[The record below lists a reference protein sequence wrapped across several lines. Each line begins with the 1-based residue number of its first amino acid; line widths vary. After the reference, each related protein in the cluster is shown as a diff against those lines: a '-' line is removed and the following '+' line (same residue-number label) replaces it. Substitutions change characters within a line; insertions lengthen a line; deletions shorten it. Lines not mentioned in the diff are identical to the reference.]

1 MEKGLLKNI
10 FLDTKNNLNLK
21 GYLLTVFSTAI
32 FSILPY
38 YFFIKTSDIKIEK
51 IGIDFWSVML
61 SVIFI
66 WTFIFKGKVSY
77 DKKNILRFI
86 INNILILGALIFI
99 DGAVIEKLSI
109 LINTAFSE
117 RNIIFLMIS
126 YFLIRVKDIFIFFT
140 AVSGILALIGNEK
153 ISFIESGKIF
163 KNSIGKLFTF
173 LFFWVFYTIYAA
185 GCIDL
190 TWFIFNISYI
200 ERINLNEIFV
210 YIGVFLNI
218 YIFYF
223 ILVFVLSVFKNY
235 LEKPEDKENAEEI
248 TLPAV
253 FEKTINALK
262 GRKFKFYGTIAGIYL
277 LCGAGAMAV
286 VYLAIVSDLLYYYPI
301 NILIVSAVILGIAAA
316 IQIFITKFC
325 FKFMRDFTEKINF
338 SKFMK
343 IYGCTVI
350 VTILTFIA
358 GTILESIISI
368 ISEDNYAAVIFSN
381 GINGFI
387 VFYVGVIQT
396 LMTAFILKNQKGII
410 KKSFKESLKFFS
422 LKFIF
427 ILFGI
432 YNLAGMIMK
441 ALEKIRNSYDYELM
455 LRGVVHFPSHIIIFL
470 AVFIFLHTMILAVVI
485 YVIEEKNRKF

>member
-10 FLDTKNNLNLK
+10 FLDTKNNMNLK
-21 GYLLTVFSTAI
+21 GYLLTVFSTVI

-61 SVIFI
+61 SVIFV
-66 WTFIFKGKVSY
+66 WTFIFKGKVSS

-86 INNILILGALIFI
+86 TNNILILGALIFI
-99 DGAVIEKLSI
+99 DGAVIEKLSV

-126 YFLIRVKDIFIFFT
+126 YFLIRVKDTFIFFT

-200 ERINLNEIFV
+200 EHINLNEIFV

-235 LEKPEDKENAEEI
+235 LEKPEDEENAGEKI

-277 LCGAGAMAV
+277 LCGAGVTAV
-286 VYLAIVSDLLYYYPI
+286 VYLAIISGLFSF
-301 NILIVSAVILGIAAA
+301 ILIVFAVILGIAAA

-325 FKFMRDFTEKINF
+325 FKFMEDFTEKINF

-343 IYGCTVI
+343 IYGCAVI

-358 GTILESIISI
+358 GIILESILSI

-387 VFYVGVIQT
+387 VFYAGVIQT

-410 KKSFKESLKFFS
+410 KKSFKESFKFFS

-427 ILFGI
+427 VLFGI
-432 YNLAGMIMK
+432 YNLTGMIMR
-441 ALEKIRNSYDYELM
+441 ALEKIRNSYDYEVM
-455 LRGVVHFPSHIIIFL
+455 LRGMVHFPSHIIVFL
-470 AVFIFLHTMILAVVI
+470 AVFIFLHTMILAVVTC
-485 YVIEEKNRKF
+485 VIEEKNIEF

>member
-21 GYLLTVFSTAI
+21 GYLLTVFSTVI

-61 SVIFI
+61 SVIFV
-66 WTFIFKGKVSY
+66 WTFIFKGNVSS

-99 DGAVIEKLSI
+99 DGAVIEKLSV

-126 YFLIRVKDIFIFFT
+126 YFLIRVKDVFIFFT

-200 ERINLNEIFV
+200 EHINLNEIFV

-235 LEKPEDKENAEEI
+235 LEKPEDEENAGEKI

-277 LCGAGAMAV
+277 LCGAGVTAV
-286 VYLAIVSDLLYYYPI
+286 VYLAIISGLFSF
-301 NILIVSAVILGIAAA
+301 ILIVFAVILGIAAA

-325 FKFMRDFTEKINF
+325 FKFMGDFTEKINF

-343 IYGCTVI
+343 MYGCAVI

-358 GTILESIISI
+358 GIILESILSI

-387 VFYVGVIQT
+387 VFYAGVIQT

-427 ILFGI
+427 VLFGI
-432 YNLAGMIMK
+432 YNLTGMIMR
-441 ALEKIRNSYDYELM
+441 ALEKIRNSYDYEVM
-455 LRGVVHFPSHIIIFL
+455 LRGMVHFPSHIIVFL
-470 AVFIFLHTMILAVVI
+470 AVFIFLHTMILAVVTC
-485 YVIEEKNRKF
+485 VIEEKNIEF

>member
-21 GYLLTVFSTAI
+21 GYLLTVFSTVI

-61 SVIFI
+61 SVIFV
-66 WTFIFKGKVSY
+66 WTFIFKGNVSS

-86 INNILILGALIFI
+86 TNNILILGALIFI
-99 DGAVIEKLSI
+99 DGAVIEKLSV

-126 YFLIRVKDIFIFFT
+126 YFLIRVKDVFIFFT

-200 ERINLNEIFV
+200 EHINLNEIFV

-235 LEKPEDKENAEEI
+235 LEKPEDEENAGEKI

-277 LCGAGAMAV
+277 LCGAGVTAV
-286 VYLAIVSDLLYYYPI
+286 VYLAIISGLFSF
-301 NILIVSAVILGIAAA
+301 ILIVFAVILGIATA

-325 FKFMRDFTEKINF
+325 FKFMGDFTEKINF

-343 IYGCTVI
+343 IYGCAVI

-358 GTILESIISI
+358 GIILESILSI

-387 VFYVGVIQT
+387 VFYAGVIQT

-427 ILFGI
+427 VLFGI
-432 YNLAGMIMK
+432 YNLTGMIMR
-441 ALEKIRNSYDYELM
+441 ALEKIRNSYDYEVM
-455 LRGVVHFPSHIIIFL
+455 LRGMVHFPSHIIVFL
-470 AVFIFLHTMILAVVI
+470 AVFIFLHTMILAVVTC
-485 YVIEEKNRKF
+485 VIEEKNIEF

>member
-21 GYLLTVFSTAI
+21 GYLLTVFSTVI

-61 SVIFI
+61 SVIFV
-66 WTFIFKGKVSY
+66 WTFIFKGNVSS

-86 INNILILGALIFI
+86 TNNILILGALIFI

-200 ERINLNEIFV
+200 EHINLNEIFV

-235 LEKPEDKENAEEI
+235 LEKPEDEENAGEKI

-277 LCGAGAMAV
+277 LCGAGVTAV
-286 VYLAIVSDLLYYYPI
+286 VYLAIISGLFSF
-301 NILIVSAVILGIAAA
+301 ILIVFAVILGIVAA

-325 FKFMRDFTEKINF
+325 FKFMEDFTEKINF

-343 IYGCTVI
+343 IYGCAVI

-358 GTILESIISI
+358 GIILESILSI

-387 VFYVGVIQT
+387 VFYAGVIQT

-410 KKSFKESLKFFS
+410 KKSFKESFKFFS

-427 ILFGI
+427 VLFGI
-432 YNLAGMIMK
+432 YNLTGMIMR
-441 ALEKIRNSYDYELM
+441 ALEKIRNSYDYEVM
-455 LRGVVHFPSHIIIFL
+455 LRGMVHFPSHIIVFL
-470 AVFIFLHTMILAVVI
+470 AVFIFLHTMILAVVTC
-485 YVIEEKNRKF
+485 VIEEKNIEF

>member
-21 GYLLTVFSTAI
+21 GYLLTVFSTVI

-61 SVIFI
+61 SVIFV
-66 WTFIFKGKVSY
+66 WTFIFKGKVSS

-86 INNILILGALIFI
+86 TNNILILGALIFI
-99 DGAVIEKLSI
+99 DGAVIEKLSV

-126 YFLIRVKDIFIFFT
+126 YFLIRVKDVFIFFT

-200 ERINLNEIFV
+200 EHINLNEIFV

-235 LEKPEDKENAEEI
+235 LEKPEDEENAGEKI

-262 GRKFKFYGTIAGIYL
+262 GRKFKFYGTVAGIYL
-277 LCGAGAMAV
+277 LCGAGVTAV
-286 VYLAIVSDLLYYYPI
+286 VYLAIISGLFSF
-301 NILIVSAVILGIAAA
+301 ILIVFAIILGIAAA

-325 FKFMRDFTEKINF
+325 FKFMGDFTEKINF

-343 IYGCTVI
+343 IYGCAVI

-358 GTILESIISI
+358 GIILESILSI

-387 VFYVGVIQT
+387 VFYAGVIQT

-427 ILFGI
+427 VLFGI
-432 YNLAGMIMK
+432 YNLTGMIMR
-441 ALEKIRNSYDYELM
+441 ALEKIRNSYDYEVM
-455 LRGVVHFPSHIIIFL
+455 LKGMVHFPSHIIVFL
-470 AVFIFLHTMILAVVI
+470 AVFIFLHTMILAVVTC
-485 YVIEEKNRKF
+485 VIEEKNIEF

>member
-21 GYLLTVFSTAI
+21 GYLLTVFSTVI

-61 SVIFI
+61 SVIFV
-66 WTFIFKGKVSY
+66 WTFIFKGNVSS

-86 INNILILGALIFI
+86 TNNILILGALIFI
-99 DGAVIEKLSI
+99 DGAVIEKLSV

-185 GCIDL
+185 SCIDL

-200 ERINLNEIFV
+200 EHINLNEIFV

-235 LEKPEDKENAEEI
+235 LEKPEDEENAGEKI

-262 GRKFKFYGTIAGIYL
+262 GRKFKFYGTVAGIYL
-277 LCGAGAMAV
+277 LCGAGVTAV
-286 VYLAIVSDLLYYYPI
+286 VYLAIISGLFSF
-301 NILIVSAVILGIAAA
+301 ILIVFAVILGIAAA

-325 FKFMRDFTEKINF
+325 FKFMGDFTEKINF

-343 IYGCTVI
+343 IYGCAVI

-358 GTILESIISI
+358 GIILESILSI

-387 VFYVGVIQT
+387 VFYAGVIQT

-410 KKSFKESLKFFS
+410 KKSFKESFKFFS

-427 ILFGI
+427 VLFGI
-432 YNLAGMIMK
+432 YQSSK
-441 ALEKIRNSYDYELM
+441 AAVWRCLRSLSYATSRCGRFFSGPETGTLM
-455 LRGVVHFPSHIIIFL
+455 LPHPLLFPVSSQL
-470 AVFIFLHTMILAVVI
+470 
-485 YVIEEKNRKF
+485 

>member
-21 GYLLTVFSTAI
+21 GYLLTVFSTVI

-61 SVIFI
+61 SVIFV
-66 WTFIFKGKVSY
+66 WTFIFKGKVSS
-77 DKKNILRFI
+77 DKKNILKFI

-126 YFLIRVKDIFIFFT
+126 YFLIRVKDVFIFFT
-140 AVSGILALIGNEK
+140 AVSGILTLIGNEK

-200 ERINLNEIFV
+200 EHINLNEIFV

-235 LEKPEDKENAEEI
+235 LEKPEDEENAGEKI

-277 LCGAGAMAV
+277 LCGAGVTAV
-286 VYLAIVSDLLYYYPI
+286 VYLAIISGLFSF
-301 NILIVSAVILGIAAA
+301 ILIVFAVILGIAAA

-325 FKFMRDFTEKINF
+325 FKFMGDFTEKINF

-343 IYGCTVI
+343 IYGCAVI

-358 GTILESIISI
+358 GIILESILSI

-387 VFYVGVIQT
+387 VFYAGVIQT

-427 ILFGI
+427 VLFGI
-432 YNLAGMIMK
+432 YNLTGMIMR
-441 ALEKIRNSYDYELM
+441 ALEKIRNSYDYEVM
-455 LRGVVHFPSHIIIFL
+455 LRGMVHFPSHIIVFL
-470 AVFIFLHTMILAVVI
+470 AVFIFLHTMILAVVTC
-485 YVIEEKNRKF
+485 VIEEKNIEF

>member
-21 GYLLTVFSTAI
+21 GYLLTVFSTVI

-61 SVIFI
+61 SVIFV
-66 WTFIFKGKVSY
+66 WTFIFKGNVSS

-86 INNILILGALIFI
+86 TNNILILGALIFI
-99 DGAVIEKLSI
+99 DGAVIEKLSV

-200 ERINLNEIFV
+200 EHINLNEIFV

-235 LEKPEDKENAEEI
+235 LEKPEDEENAGEKI

-277 LCGAGAMAV
+277 LCGAGVTAV
-286 VYLAIVSDLLYYYPI
+286 VYLAIISGLFSF
-301 NILIVSAVILGIAAA
+301 ILIVFAVILGIAAA

-325 FKFMRDFTEKINF
+325 FKFMGDFTEKINF

-343 IYGCTVI
+343 IYGCAVI

-358 GTILESIISI
+358 GIILESILSI

-387 VFYVGVIQT
+387 VFYAGVIQT

-432 YNLAGMIMK
+432 YNLTEMIMR
-441 ALEKIRNSYDYELM
+441 ALEKIRNSYDYEVM
-455 LRGVVHFPSHIIIFL
+455 LKGMVHFPSHIIVFL
-470 AVFIFLHTMILAVVI
+470 AVFIFLHTMILAVVTCI
-485 YVIEEKNRKF
+485 IEEKNIEF

>member
-21 GYLLTVFSTAI
+21 GYLLTVFSTVI

-61 SVIFI
+61 SVIFV
-66 WTFIFKGKVSY
+66 WTFIFKGNVSS

-86 INNILILGALIFI
+86 TNNILILGALIFI
-99 DGAVIEKLSI
+99 DGAVIEKLSV

-185 GCIDL
+185 SCIDL

-200 ERINLNEIFV
+200 EHINLNEIFV

-235 LEKPEDKENAEEI
+235 LEKPEDEENAGEKI

-262 GRKFKFYGTIAGIYL
+262 GRKFKFYGTVAGIYL
-277 LCGAGAMAV
+277 LCGAGVTAV
-286 VYLAIVSDLLYYYPI
+286 VYLAIISGLFSF
-301 NILIVSAVILGIAAA
+301 ILIVFAVILGIAAA

-325 FKFMRDFTEKINF
+325 FKFMGDFTEKINF

-343 IYGCTVI
+343 IYGCAVI

-358 GTILESIISI
+358 GIILESILSI

-387 VFYVGVIQT
+387 VFYAGVIQT

-410 KKSFKESLKFFS
+410 KKSFKESFKFFS

-427 ILFGI
+427 VLFGI
-432 YNLAGMIMK
+432 YNLTGMIMR
-441 ALEKIRNSYDYELM
+441 ALEKIRNSYDYEVM
-455 LRGVVHFPSHIIIFL
+455 LRGMVHFPSHIIVFL
-470 AVFIFLHTMILAVVI
+470 AVFIFLHTMILAVVTC
-485 YVIEEKNRKF
+485 VIEEKNIEF

>member
-21 GYLLTVFSTAI
+21 GYLLTVFSTVI

-61 SVIFI
+61 SVIFV
-66 WTFIFKGKVSY
+66 WTFIFKGKVSS

-99 DGAVIEKLSI
+99 DGAVIEKFSV

-200 ERINLNEIFV
+200 EHINLNEIFV

-235 LEKPEDKENAEEI
+235 LEKPEDEENAGEKI

-262 GRKFKFYGTIAGIYL
+262 GRKFKFYGTVAGIYL
-277 LCGAGAMAV
+277 LCGAGVTAV
-286 VYLAIVSDLLYYYPI
+286 VYLAIISGLFSF
-301 NILIVSAVILGIAAA
+301 ILIVFAVILGIAAA

-325 FKFMRDFTEKINF
+325 FKFMGDFTEKINF

-343 IYGCTVI
+343 IYGCAVI

-358 GTILESIISI
+358 GIILESILSI

-387 VFYVGVIQT
+387 VFYAGVIQT

-427 ILFGI
+427 VLFGI
-432 YNLAGMIMK
+432 YNLTGMIMR
-441 ALEKIRNSYDYELM
+441 ALEKIRNSYDYEVM
-455 LRGVVHFPSHIIIFL
+455 LRGMVHFPSHIIVFL
-470 AVFIFLHTMILAVVI
+470 AVFIFLHTMILAVVTC
-485 YVIEEKNRKF
+485 VIEEKNIEF

>member
-21 GYLLTVFSTAI
+21 GYLLTVFSTVI

-61 SVIFI
+61 SVIFV
-66 WTFIFKGKVSY
+66 WTFIFKGKVSS

-86 INNILILGALIFI
+86 TNNILILGALIFI
-99 DGAVIEKLSI
+99 DGAVIEKLSV

-126 YFLIRVKDIFIFFT
+126 YFLIRVKDVFIFFT

-200 ERINLNEIFV
+200 EHINLNEIFV

-235 LEKPEDKENAEEI
+235 LEKPEDEENAGEKI

-277 LCGAGAMAV
+277 LCGAGVTAV
-286 VYLAIVSDLLYYYPI
+286 VYLAIISGLFSF
-301 NILIVSAVILGIAAA
+301 ILIVFAVILGIATA

-325 FKFMRDFTEKINF
+325 FKFMGDFTEKINF

-343 IYGCTVI
+343 IYGCAVI

-358 GTILESIISI
+358 GIILESILSI

-387 VFYVGVIQT
+387 VFYAGVIQT

-427 ILFGI
+427 VLFGI
-432 YNLAGMIMK
+432 YNLTGMIMR
-441 ALEKIRNSYDYELM
+441 ALEKIRNSYDYEVM
-455 LRGVVHFPSHIIIFL
+455 LRGMVHFPSHIIVFL
-470 AVFIFLHTMILAVVI
+470 AVFIFLHTMILAVVTCA
-485 YVIEEKNRKF
+485 IEEKNIEF

>member
-21 GYLLTVFSTAI
+21 GYLLTVFSIVI

-61 SVIFI
+61 SVIFV
-66 WTFIFKGKVSY
+66 WTFIFKGKVSS

-99 DGAVIEKLSI
+99 DGAVIEKLSV

-126 YFLIRVKDIFIFFT
+126 YFLIRVKDVFIFFT

-200 ERINLNEIFV
+200 EHINLNEIFV

-235 LEKPEDKENAEEI
+235 LEKPEDEENAGEKI

-277 LCGAGAMAV
+277 LCGAGVTAV
-286 VYLAIVSDLLYYYPI
+286 VYLAIISGLFSF
-301 NILIVSAVILGIAAA
+301 ILIVFAVILGIAAA

-325 FKFMRDFTEKINF
+325 FKFMGDFTEKINF

-343 IYGCTVI
+343 IYGCAVI

-358 GTILESIISI
+358 GIILESILSI

-387 VFYVGVIQT
+387 VFYAGVIQT

-427 ILFGI
+427 VLFGI
-432 YNLAGMIMK
+432 YNLTGMIMR
-441 ALEKIRNSYDYELM
+441 ALEKIRNSYDYEVM
-455 LRGVVHFPSHIIIFL
+455 LRGMVHFPSHIIVFL
-470 AVFIFLHTMILAVVI
+470 AVFIFLHTMILAVVTC
-485 YVIEEKNRKF
+485 VIEEKNMEF

>member
-21 GYLLTVFSTAI
+21 GYLLTVFSTVI

-61 SVIFI
+61 SVIFV
-66 WTFIFKGKVSY
+66 WTFIFKGKVSS

-86 INNILILGALIFI
+86 TNNILILGALIFI
-99 DGAVIEKLSI
+99 DGAVIEKLSV

-200 ERINLNEIFV
+200 EHINLNEIFV

-235 LEKPEDKENAEEI
+235 LEKPEDEENAGEKI

-277 LCGAGAMAV
+277 LCGAGVTAV
-286 VYLAIVSDLLYYYPI
+286 VYLAIISGLFSF
-301 NILIVSAVILGIAAA
+301 ILIVFAVILGIAAA

-325 FKFMRDFTEKINF
+325 FKFMGDFTEKINF

-343 IYGCTVI
+343 IYGCAVI

-358 GTILESIISI
+358 GIILESILSI

-387 VFYVGVIQT
+387 VFYAGVIQT

-410 KKSFKESLKFFS
+410 KKSFKESFKFFS

-427 ILFGI
+427 VLFGI
-432 YNLAGMIMK
+432 YNLTGMIMR
-441 ALEKIRNSYDYELM
+441 ALEKIRNSYDYEVM
-455 LRGVVHFPSHIIIFL
+455 LKGMVHFPSHIIVFL
-470 AVFIFLHTMILAVVI
+470 AVFIFLHTMILAVVTC
-485 YVIEEKNRKF
+485 VIEEKNIEF

>member
-21 GYLLTVFSTAI
+21 GYLLTVFSTVI

-61 SVIFI
+61 SVIFV
-66 WTFIFKGKVSY
+66 WTFIFKGKVSS

-86 INNILILGALIFI
+86 TNNILILGALIFI
-99 DGAVIEKLSI
+99 DGAVIEKLSV

-126 YFLIRVKDIFIFFT
+126 YFLIRVKDTFIFFT

-200 ERINLNEIFV
+200 EHINLNEIFV

-235 LEKPEDKENAEEI
+235 LEKPEDEENAGEKI

-277 LCGAGAMAV
+277 LCGAGVTAV
-286 VYLAIVSDLLYYYPI
+286 VYLAIISGLFSF
-301 NILIVSAVILGIAAA
+301 ILIVFAVILGIAAA

-325 FKFMRDFTEKINF
+325 FKFMEDFTEKINF

-343 IYGCTVI
+343 IYGCAVI

-358 GTILESIISI
+358 GIILESILSI

-387 VFYVGVIQT
+387 VFYAGVIQT

-427 ILFGI
+427 VLFGI
-432 YNLAGMIMK
+432 YNLTGMIMR
-441 ALEKIRNSYDYELM
+441 ALEKIRNSYDYEVM
-455 LRGVVHFPSHIIIFL
+455 LRGMVHFPSHIIVFL
-470 AVFIFLHTMILAVVI
+470 AVFIFLHTMILAVVTC
-485 YVIEEKNRKF
+485 VIEEKNIEF

>member
-21 GYLLTVFSTAI
+21 GYLLTVFSTVI

-61 SVIFI
+61 SVIFV
-66 WTFIFKGKVSY
+66 WTFIFKGKVSS

-86 INNILILGALIFI
+86 TNNILILGALIFI
-99 DGAVIEKLSI
+99 DGAVIEKLSV

-126 YFLIRVKDIFIFFT
+126 YFLIRVKDVFIFFT

-200 ERINLNEIFV
+200 EHINLNEIFV

-235 LEKPEDKENAEEI
+235 LEKPEDEENAGEKI

-277 LCGAGAMAV
+277 LCGAGVTAV
-286 VYLAIVSDLLYYYPI
+286 VYLAIISGLFSF
-301 NILIVSAVILGIAAA
+301 ILIVFAVILGIAAA

-325 FKFMRDFTEKINF
+325 FKFMGDFTEKINF

-358 GTILESIISI
+358 GIILESILSI

-387 VFYVGVIQT
+387 VFYAGVIQT

-427 ILFGI
+427 VLFGI
-432 YNLAGMIMK
+432 YNLTGMIMR
-441 ALEKIRNSYDYELM
+441 ALEKIRNSYDYEVI
-455 LRGVVHFPSHIIIFL
+455 LRGMVHFPSHIIVFL
-470 AVFIFLHTMILAVVI
+470 AVFIFLHTMILAVVTC
-485 YVIEEKNRKF
+485 VIEEKNMEF

>member
-21 GYLLTVFSTAI
+21 GYLLTVFSTVI

-61 SVIFI
+61 SVIFV
-66 WTFIFKGKVSY
+66 WTFIFKGNVSS

-86 INNILILGALIFI
+86 TNNILILGALIFI
-99 DGAVIEKLSI
+99 DGAVIEKLSV

-126 YFLIRVKDIFIFFT
+126 YFLIRVKDVFIFFT

-200 ERINLNEIFV
+200 EHINLNEIFV

-235 LEKPEDKENAEEI
+235 LEKPEDKENAEEEI

-262 GRKFKFYGTIAGIYL
+262 GRKFKFYGTIAGI
-277 LCGAGAMAV
+277 
-286 VYLAIVSDLLYYYPI
+286 
-301 NILIVSAVILGIAAA
+301 
-316 IQIFITKFC
+316 
-325 FKFMRDFTEKINF
+325 
-338 SKFMK
+338 
-343 IYGCTVI
+343 
-350 VTILTFIA
+350 
-358 GTILESIISI
+358 ILESILSI

-387 VFYVGVIQT
+387 VFYAGVIQT

-410 KKSFKESLKFFS
+410 KKSFKESFKFFS

-427 ILFGI
+427 VLFGI
-432 YNLAGMIMK
+432 YNLTGMIMR
-441 ALEKIRNSYDYELM
+441 ALEKIRNSYDYEVM
-455 LRGVVHFPSHIIIFL
+455 LRGMVHFPSHIIVFL
-470 AVFIFLHTMILAVVI
+470 AVFIFLHTMILAVVTC
-485 YVIEEKNRKF
+485 VIEEKNIEF

>member
-21 GYLLTVFSTAI
+21 GYLLTVFSTVI

-61 SVIFI
+61 SVIFV
-66 WTFIFKGKVSY
+66 WTFIFKGNVSS

-173 LFFWVFYTIYAA
+173 LFFWVFYTIYTA

-200 ERINLNEIFV
+200 EHINLNEIFV

-223 ILVFVLSVFKNY
+223 ILVFVLAVFKNY
-235 LEKPEDKENAEEI
+235 LEKPEDEENAGEKI

-277 LCGAGAMAV
+277 LCGAGVTAV
-286 VYLAIVSDLLYYYPI
+286 VYLAIISGLFSF
-301 NILIVSAVILGIAAA
+301 ILIVFAVILGIAAA

-325 FKFMRDFTEKINF
+325 FKFMGDFTEKINF

-343 IYGCTVI
+343 IYGCAVI

-358 GTILESIISI
+358 GIILESILSI

-387 VFYVGVIQT
+387 VFYAGVIQT

-427 ILFGI
+427 VLFGI
-432 YNLAGMIMK
+432 YNLTGMIMR
-441 ALEKIRNSYDYELM
+441 ALEKIRNSYDYEVM
-455 LRGVVHFPSHIIIFL
+455 LRGMVHFPSHIIVFL
-470 AVFIFLHTMILAVVI
+470 AVFIFLHTMILAVVTC
-485 YVIEEKNRKF
+485 VIEEKNIEF

>member
-21 GYLLTVFSTAI
+21 GYLLTVFSTVI

-61 SVIFI
+61 SVIFV
-66 WTFIFKGKVSY
+66 WTFIFKGNVSS

-86 INNILILGALIFI
+86 TNNILILGALIFI

-185 GCIDL
+185 SCIDL

-200 ERINLNEIFV
+200 EHINLNEIFV

-235 LEKPEDKENAEEI
+235 LEKPEDEENAGEKI

-277 LCGAGAMAV
+277 LCGAGVTAV
-286 VYLAIVSDLLYYYPI
+286 VYLAIISGLFSF
-301 NILIVSAVILGIAAA
+301 ILIVFAVILGIAAA

-325 FKFMRDFTEKINF
+325 FKFMGDFTEKINF

-343 IYGCTVI
+343 IYGCAVI

-358 GTILESIISI
+358 GIILESILSI

-387 VFYVGVIQT
+387 VFYAGVIQT

-432 YNLAGMIMK
+432 YNLAGMIMR

-455 LRGVVHFPSHIIIFL
+455 LRGVVHFPSHIIVFL

>member
-21 GYLLTVFSTAI
+21 GYLLTVFSTVI

-61 SVIFI
+61 SVIFV
-66 WTFIFKGKVSY
+66 WTFIFKGNVSS

-86 INNILILGALIFI
+86 TNNILILGALIFI
-99 DGAVIEKLSI
+99 DGAVIEKLSV

-153 ISFIESGKIF
+153 ISFIESRKIF

-200 ERINLNEIFV
+200 EHINLNEIFV

-235 LEKPEDKENAEEI
+235 LEKPEDKENAEEEI

-277 LCGAGAMAV
+277 LCGAGVTAV
-286 VYLAIVSDLLYYYPI
+286 VYLAIISGLFSF
-301 NILIVSAVILGIAAA
+301 ILIVFAVILGIAAA

-325 FKFMRDFTEKINF
+325 FKFMGDFTEKINF

-343 IYGCTVI
+343 IYGCAVI

-358 GTILESIISI
+358 GIILESILSI

-387 VFYVGVIQT
+387 VFYAGVIQT

-427 ILFGI
+427 VLFGI
-432 YNLAGMIMK
+432 YNLTGMIMR
-441 ALEKIRNSYDYELM
+441 ALEKIRNSYDYEVM
-455 LRGVVHFPSHIIIFL
+455 LREMVHFPSHIIVFL
-470 AVFIFLHTMILAVVI
+470 AVFIFLHTMILAVVTC
-485 YVIEEKNRKF
+485 VIEEKNIEF

>member
-21 GYLLTVFSTAI
+21 GYLLTVFSTVI

-61 SVIFI
+61 SVIFV
-66 WTFIFKGKVSY
+66 WTFIFKGKVSS

-86 INNILILGALIFI
+86 TNNILILGALIFI
-99 DGAVIEKLSI
+99 DGAVIEKLSV

-200 ERINLNEIFV
+200 EHINLNEIFV

-235 LEKPEDKENAEEI
+235 LEKPEDEENAGEKI

-253 FEKTINALK
+253 FEKIINALK

-277 LCGAGAMAV
+277 LCGAGVTAV
-286 VYLAIVSDLLYYYPI
+286 VYLAIISSLFSF
-301 NILIVSAVILGIAAA
+301 ILIVFAAILGIAAA

-325 FKFMRDFTEKINF
+325 FKFMGDFTEKINF

-343 IYGCTVI
+343 IYGCAVI

-358 GTILESIISI
+358 GIILESILSI

-387 VFYVGVIQT
+387 VFYAGVIQT
-396 LMTAFILKNQKGII
+396 LITAFILKNQKGII

-427 ILFGI
+427 VLFGI
-432 YNLAGMIMK
+432 YNLTGMIMR
-441 ALEKIRNSYDYELM
+441 ALEKIRNSYDYEVM
-455 LRGVVHFPSHIIIFL
+455 LRGMVHFPSHIIVFL
-470 AVFIFLHTMILAVVI
+470 AVFIFLHTMILAVVTC
-485 YVIEEKNRKF
+485 VIEEKNIEF

>member
-21 GYLLTVFSTAI
+21 GYLLTVFSTTI
-32 FSILPY
+32 FLILPY

-61 SVIFI
+61 SVIFV
-66 WTFIFKGKVSY
+66 WTFIFKGNVSS

-86 INNILILGALIFI
+86 TNNILILGALIFI
-99 DGAVIEKLSI
+99 DGAVIEKLSV

-126 YFLIRVKDIFIFFT
+126 YFLIRVKDVFIFFT

-200 ERINLNEIFV
+200 EHINLNEIFV

-235 LEKPEDKENAEEI
+235 LEKPEDEENAGEKI

-277 LCGAGAMAV
+277 LCGAGVTAV
-286 VYLAIVSDLLYYYPI
+286 VYLAIISGLFSF
-301 NILIVSAVILGIAAA
+301 ILIVFAVILGIAAA

-325 FKFMRDFTEKINF
+325 FKFMGDFTEKINF

-343 IYGCTVI
+343 IYGCAVI

-358 GTILESIISI
+358 GIILESILSI

-387 VFYVGVIQT
+387 VFYAGVIQT
-396 LMTAFILKNQKGII
+396 LITAFILKNQKGII

-427 ILFGI
+427 VLFGI
-432 YNLAGMIMK
+432 YNLTGMIMR
-441 ALEKIRNSYDYELM
+441 ALEKIRNSYDYEVM
-455 LRGVVHFPSHIIIFL
+455 LRGMVHFPSHIIVFL
-470 AVFIFLHTMILAVVI
+470 AVFIFLHTMILAVVTC
-485 YVIEEKNRKF
+485 VIEEKNMEF

>member
-21 GYLLTVFSTAI
+21 GYLLTVFSTVI

-61 SVIFI
+61 SVIFV
-66 WTFIFKGKVSY
+66 WTFIFKGNVSS

-86 INNILILGALIFI
+86 TNNILILGALIFI
-99 DGAVIEKLSI
+99 DGAVIEKLSV

-200 ERINLNEIFV
+200 EHINLNEIFV

-235 LEKPEDKENAEEI
+235 LEKPEDEENAGEKI

-277 LCGAGAMAV
+277 LCGAGVTAV
-286 VYLAIVSDLLYYYPI
+286 VYLAIISGLFSF
-301 NILIVSAVILGIAAA
+301 ILIVFAVILGIAAA

-325 FKFMRDFTEKINF
+325 FKFMGDFTEKINF

-343 IYGCTVI
+343 IYGCAVI

-358 GTILESIISI
+358 GIILESILSI

-387 VFYVGVIQT
+387 VFYAGVIQT

-427 ILFGI
+427 VLFGI
-432 YNLAGMIMK
+432 YNLTGMIMR
-441 ALEKIRNSYDYELM
+441 ALEKIRNSYDYEVM
-455 LRGVVHFPSHIIIFL
+455 LRGMVHFPSHIIVFL
-470 AVFIFLHTMILAVVI
+470 AVFIFLHTMILAVVTC
-485 YVIEEKNRKF
+485 VIEEKNIEF

>member
-21 GYLLTVFSTAI
+21 GYLLTVFSTVI

-61 SVIFI
+61 SVIFV
-66 WTFIFKGKVSY
+66 WTFIFKGNVSS

-126 YFLIRVKDIFIFFT
+126 YFLIRVKDVFIFFT

-153 ISFIESGKIF
+153 ISFIESRKIF

-200 ERINLNEIFV
+200 EHINLNEIFV

-235 LEKPEDKENAEEI
+235 LEKPEDKENAEEEI

-277 LCGAGAMAV
+277 LCGAGVTAV
-286 VYLAIVSDLLYYYPI
+286 VYLAIISGLFSF
-301 NILIVSAVILGIAAA
+301 ILIVFAVILGIAAA

-325 FKFMRDFTEKINF
+325 FKFMGDFTEKINF

-343 IYGCTVI
+343 IYGCAVI

-358 GTILESIISI
+358 GIILESILSI

-387 VFYVGVIQT
+387 VFYAGVIQT

-427 ILFGI
+427 VLFGI
-432 YNLAGMIMK
+432 YNLTGMIMR
-441 ALEKIRNSYDYELM
+441 ALEKIRNSYDYEVM
-455 LRGVVHFPSHIIIFL
+455 LRGMVHFPSHIIVFL
-470 AVFIFLHTMILAVVI
+470 AVFIFLHTMILAVVTC
-485 YVIEEKNRKF
+485 VIEEKNIEF

>member
-21 GYLLTVFSTAI
+21 GYLLTVFSTVI

-61 SVIFI
+61 SVIFV
-66 WTFIFKGKVSY
+66 WTFIFKGKVSS

-86 INNILILGALIFI
+86 TNNILILGALIFI
-99 DGAVIEKLSI
+99 DGAVIEKLSV

-190 TWFIFNISYI
+190 TWFIYNIFYI
-200 ERINLNEIFV
+200 EHINLNEIFV

-235 LEKPEDKENAEEI
+235 LEKPEDEENAGEKI

-277 LCGAGAMAV
+277 LCGAGVTAV
-286 VYLAIVSDLLYYYPI
+286 VYLAIISGLFSF
-301 NILIVSAVILGIAAA
+301 ILIVFAVVLGIAAA

-325 FKFMRDFTEKINF
+325 FKFMGDFTEKINF

-343 IYGCTVI
+343 IYGCAVI

-358 GTILESIISI
+358 GIILESILSI

-387 VFYVGVIQT
+387 VFYAGVIQT

-427 ILFGI
+427 VLFGI
-432 YNLAGMIMK
+432 YNLTGMIMR
-441 ALEKIRNSYDYELM
+441 ALEKIRNSYDYEVM
-455 LRGVVHFPSHIIIFL
+455 LRGMVHFPSHIIVFL
-470 AVFIFLHTMILAVVI
+470 AVFIFLHTMILAVVTC
-485 YVIEEKNRKF
+485 VIEEKNMEL

>member
-21 GYLLTVFSTAI
+21 GYLLTVFSTVI

-51 IGIDFWSVML
+51 IGIDFWSIML
-61 SVIFI
+61 SVIFV
-66 WTFIFKGKVSY
+66 WTFIFKGKVSS

-86 INNILILGALIFI
+86 TNNILILGALIFI
-99 DGAVIEKLSI
+99 DGAVIEKLSV

-126 YFLIRVKDIFIFFT
+126 YFLIRVKDVFIFFT

-200 ERINLNEIFV
+200 EHINLNEIFV

-235 LEKPEDKENAEEI
+235 LEKPEDEENAEEEI

-277 LCGAGAMAV
+277 LCGAGVTAV
-286 VYLAIVSDLLYYYPI
+286 VYLAIISGLFSF
-301 NILIVSAVILGIAAA
+301 ILIVFAVILGIAAA

-325 FKFMRDFTEKINF
+325 FKFMGDFTEKINF

-343 IYGCTVI
+343 IYGCAVI

-358 GTILESIISI
+358 GIILESILSI

-387 VFYVGVIQT
+387 VFYAGVIQT

-427 ILFGI
+427 VLFGI
-432 YNLAGMIMK
+432 YNLTGMIMR
-441 ALEKIRNSYDYELM
+441 ALEKIRNSYDYEVM
-455 LRGVVHFPSHIIIFL
+455 LRGMVHFPSHIIVFL
-470 AVFIFLHTMILAVVI
+470 AVFIFLHTMILAVVTW
-485 YVIEEKNRKF
+485 VIEEKNREF

>member
-10 FLDTKNNLNLK
+10 FLDTRNNLNLK
-21 GYLLTVFSTAI
+21 GYLLTVFSTVI

-38 YFFIKTSDIKIEK
+38 YFFIKTSDVKIEK

-66 WTFIFKGKVSY
+66 WTFIFKGKIYS
-77 DKKNILRFI
+77 DKQNILRFI

-99 DGAVIEKLSI
+99 NGAVSEKLSI
-109 LINTAFSE
+109 LINAAFSE

-185 GCIDL
+185 NCLDL

-210 YIGVFLNI
+210 YIGIFLNI

-235 LEKPEDKENAEEI
+235 LEKPKDKENAEKI

-277 LCGAGAMAV
+277 LCGAGVMAV
-286 VYLAIVSDLLYYYPI
+286 VYLAIISGLFSF
-301 NILIVSAVILGIAAA
+301 ILIVFAVILGITAA

-358 GTILESIISI
+358 GIILESILSI

-387 VFYVGVIQT
+387 VFYAGVIQT

-422 LKFIF
+422 WKFIF
-427 ILFGI
+427 VLFGI
-432 YNLAGMIMK
+432 YNLVGMIMR

-455 LRGVVHFPSHIIIFL
+455 LRGVVHFPSHIIVFL

-485 YVIEEKNRKF
+485 YVIEEKNREF

>member
-21 GYLLTVFSTAI
+21 GYLLTVFSTVI

-61 SVIFI
+61 SVIFV
-66 WTFIFKGKVSY
+66 WTFIFKGKVSS

-86 INNILILGALIFI
+86 TNNILILGALIFI

-126 YFLIRVKDIFIFFT
+126 YFLIRVKDVFIFFT

-200 ERINLNEIFV
+200 EHINLNEIFV

-235 LEKPEDKENAEEI
+235 LEKPEDEENAGEKI

-277 LCGAGAMAV
+277 LCGAGVTAV
-286 VYLAIVSDLLYYYPI
+286 VYLAIISGLFSF
-301 NILIVSAVILGIAAA
+301 ILIVFAVILGIAAA

-325 FKFMRDFTEKINF
+325 FKFMGDFTEKINF

-343 IYGCTVI
+343 IYGCAVI

-358 GTILESIISI
+358 GIILESILSI

-387 VFYVGVIQT
+387 VFYAGVIQT

-410 KKSFKESLKFFS
+410 KKSFKESFKFFS

-427 ILFGI
+427 VLFGI
-432 YNLAGMIMK
+432 YNLTGMIMR
-441 ALEKIRNSYDYELM
+441 ALEKIRNSYDYEVM
-455 LRGVVHFPSHIIIFL
+455 LRGMVHFPSHIIVFL
-470 AVFIFLHTMILAVVI
+470 AVFIFLHTMILAVVTC
-485 YVIEEKNRKF
+485 VIEEKNMEL

>member
-21 GYLLTVFSTAI
+21 GYLLTVFSTVI

-61 SVIFI
+61 SVIFV
-66 WTFIFKGKVSY
+66 WTFIFKGNVSS

-86 INNILILGALIFI
+86 TNNILILGALIFI
-99 DGAVIEKLSI
+99 DGAVIEKLSV

-200 ERINLNEIFV
+200 EHINSNEIFV

-235 LEKPEDKENAEEI
+235 LEKPEDEENAGEKI

-277 LCGAGAMAV
+277 LCGAGVTAV
-286 VYLAIVSDLLYYYPI
+286 VYLAIISGLFSF
-301 NILIVSAVILGIAAA
+301 ILIVFAVILGIAAA

-325 FKFMRDFTEKINF
+325 FKFMGDFTEKINF

-343 IYGCTVI
+343 MYGCAVI

-358 GTILESIISI
+358 GIILESILSI

-387 VFYVGVIQT
+387 VFYAGVIET

-427 ILFGI
+427 VLFGI
-432 YNLAGMIMK
+432 YNLTGMIMR
-441 ALEKIRNSYDYELM
+441 ALEKIRNSYDYEVM
-455 LRGVVHFPSHIIIFL
+455 LRGMVHFPSHIIVFL
-470 AVFIFLHTMILAVVI
+470 AVFIFLHTMILAVVTC
-485 YVIEEKNRKF
+485 VIEEKNREF

>member
-21 GYLLTVFSTAI
+21 GYLLTVFSTVI

-61 SVIFI
+61 SVIFV
-66 WTFIFKGKVSY
+66 WTFIFKGKVSS

-86 INNILILGALIFI
+86 TNNILILGALIFI
-99 DGAVIEKLSI
+99 DGAVIEKLSV

-200 ERINLNEIFV
+200 EHINLNEIFV

-235 LEKPEDKENAEEI
+235 LEKPEDEENAEEKI

-262 GRKFKFYGTIAGIYL
+262 GRKFKFYGTVAGIYL
-277 LCGAGAMAV
+277 LCGAGVTAV
-286 VYLAIVSDLLYYYPI
+286 VYLAIISGLFSF
-301 NILIVSAVILGIAAA
+301 ILIVFAVILGIAAA

-325 FKFMRDFTEKINF
+325 FKFMGDFTEKINF

-343 IYGCTVI
+343 IYGCAVI

-358 GTILESIISI
+358 GIILESILSI

-387 VFYVGVIQT
+387 VFYAGVIQT

-427 ILFGI
+427 VLFGI
-432 YNLAGMIMK
+432 YNLTGMIMR
-441 ALEKIRNSYDYELM
+441 ALEKIRNSYDYEVM
-455 LRGVVHFPSHIIIFL
+455 LRGMVHFPSHIIVFL
-470 AVFIFLHTMILAVVI
+470 AVFIFLHTMILAVVTC
-485 YVIEEKNRKF
+485 VIEEKNIEF

>member
-21 GYLLTVFSTAI
+21 GYLLTVFSTVI

-61 SVIFI
+61 SVIFV
-66 WTFIFKGKVSY
+66 WTFIFKGNVSS

-86 INNILILGALIFI
+86 TNNILILGALIFI
-99 DGAVIEKLSI
+99 DGAVIEKLSV

-126 YFLIRVKDIFIFFT
+126 YFLIRVKDVFIFFT

-200 ERINLNEIFV
+200 EHINLNEIFV

-235 LEKPEDKENAEEI
+235 LEKPEDEENAEEEI

-277 LCGAGAMAV
+277 LCGAGVTAV
-286 VYLAIVSDLLYYYPI
+286 VYLAIISGLFSF
-301 NILIVSAVILGIAAA
+301 ILIVFAVILGIAAA

-325 FKFMRDFTEKINF
+325 FKFMGDFTEKINF

-343 IYGCTVI
+343 IYGCAVI

-358 GTILESIISI
+358 GIILESILSI

-387 VFYVGVIQT
+387 VFYAGVIQT

-410 KKSFKESLKFFS
+410 KKSFKESFKFFS

-427 ILFGI
+427 VLFGI
-432 YNLAGMIMK
+432 YNLTGMIMR
-441 ALEKIRNSYDYELM
+441 ALEKIRNSYDYEVM
-455 LRGVVHFPSHIIIFL
+455 LRGMVHFPSHIIVFL
-470 AVFIFLHTMILAVVI
+470 AVFIFLHTMILAVVTC
-485 YVIEEKNRKF
+485 VIEEKNIEF

>member
-21 GYLLTVFSTAI
+21 GYLLTVFSTVI

-61 SVIFI
+61 SVIFV
-66 WTFIFKGKVSY
+66 WTFIFKGKVSS

-86 INNILILGALIFI
+86 TNNILILGALIFI
-99 DGAVIEKLSI
+99 DGAVIEKLSV

-185 GCIDL
+185 SCIDL

-200 ERINLNEIFV
+200 EHINLNEIFV

-235 LEKPEDKENAEEI
+235 LEKPKDEENAGEKI

-277 LCGAGAMAV
+277 LCGAGVTAV
-286 VYLAIVSDLLYYYPI
+286 VYLAIISGLFSF
-301 NILIVSAVILGIAAA
+301 ILIVFAVILGIAAA

-325 FKFMRDFTEKINF
+325 FKFMGDFTEKINF

-343 IYGCTVI
+343 MYGCAVI

-358 GTILESIISI
+358 GIILESILSI

-387 VFYVGVIQT
+387 VFYAGVIQT

-427 ILFGI
+427 VLFGI
-432 YNLAGMIMK
+432 YNLTGMIMR
-441 ALEKIRNSYDYELM
+441 ALEKIRNSYDYEVM
-455 LRGVVHFPSHIIIFL
+455 LRGMVHFPSHIIVFL
-470 AVFIFLHTMILAVVI
+470 AVFIFLHTMILAVVTC
-485 YVIEEKNRKF
+485 VIEEKNIEF

>member
-21 GYLLTVFSTAI
+21 GYLLTVFSTVI
-32 FSILPY
+32 FLILPY

-61 SVIFI
+61 SVIFV
-66 WTFIFKGKVSY
+66 WTFIFKGKVSS

-86 INNILILGALIFI
+86 TNNILILGALIFI
-99 DGAVIEKLSI
+99 DGAVIEKLSV

-126 YFLIRVKDIFIFFT
+126 YFLIRVKDVFIFFT

-200 ERINLNEIFV
+200 EHINLNEIFV

-235 LEKPEDKENAEEI
+235 LEKPEDEENAGEKI

-277 LCGAGAMAV
+277 LCGAGVTAV
-286 VYLAIVSDLLYYYPI
+286 VYLAIISGLFSF
-301 NILIVSAVILGIAAA
+301 ILIVFAVILGIATA

-325 FKFMRDFTEKINF
+325 FKFMGDFTEKINF

-343 IYGCTVI
+343 IYGCAVI

-358 GTILESIISI
+358 GIILESILSI

-387 VFYVGVIQT
+387 VFYAGVIQT

-427 ILFGI
+427 VLFGI
-432 YNLAGMIMK
+432 YNLTGMIMR
-441 ALEKIRNSYDYELM
+441 ALEKIRNSYDYEVM
-455 LRGVVHFPSHIIIFL
+455 LRGMVHFPSHIIVFL
-470 AVFIFLHTMILAVVI
+470 AVFIFLHTMILAVVTC
-485 YVIEEKNRKF
+485 VIEEKNIEF

>member
-21 GYLLTVFSTAI
+21 GYLLTVFSTVI

-61 SVIFI
+61 SVIFV
-66 WTFIFKGKVSY
+66 WTFIFKGNVSS

-86 INNILILGALIFI
+86 TNNILILGALIFI

-200 ERINLNEIFV
+200 EHINLNEIFV

-235 LEKPEDKENAEEI
+235 LEKPEDEENAGEKI

-262 GRKFKFYGTIAGIYL
+262 GRKFKFYGTVAGIYL
-277 LCGAGAMAV
+277 LCGAGVTAV
-286 VYLAIVSDLLYYYPI
+286 VYLAIISGLFSF
-301 NILIVSAVILGIAAA
+301 ILIVFAVILGIAAA

-325 FKFMRDFTEKINF
+325 FKFMGDFTEKINF

-343 IYGCTVI
+343 IYGCAVI

-358 GTILESIISI
+358 GIILESILSI

-387 VFYVGVIQT
+387 VFYAGVIQT

-427 ILFGI
+427 VLFGI
-432 YNLAGMIMK
+432 YNLTGMIMR

-485 YVIEEKNRKF
+485 YVIEEKNREF

>member
-21 GYLLTVFSTAI
+21 GYLLTVFSTVI

-61 SVIFI
+61 SVIFV
-66 WTFIFKGKVSY
+66 WTFIFKGKVSS

-99 DGAVIEKLSI
+99 DGAVIEKLSV

-126 YFLIRVKDIFIFFT
+126 YFLIRVKDVFIFFT

-200 ERINLNEIFV
+200 EHINLNEIFV

-235 LEKPEDKENAEEI
+235 LEKPEDEENAGEKI

-277 LCGAGAMAV
+277 LCGAGVTAV
-286 VYLAIVSDLLYYYPI
+286 VYLAIISGLFSF
-301 NILIVSAVILGIAAA
+301 ILIVFAVILGIAAA

-325 FKFMRDFTEKINF
+325 FKFMGDFTEKINF

-343 IYGCTVI
+343 IYGCAVI

-358 GTILESIISI
+358 GIILESILSI

-387 VFYVGVIQT
+387 VFYAGVIQT

-427 ILFGI
+427 VLFGI
-432 YNLAGMIMK
+432 YNLTGMIMR
-441 ALEKIRNSYDYELM
+441 ALEKIRNSYDYEVM
-455 LRGVVHFPSHIIIFL
+455 LRGMVHFPSHIIVFL
-470 AVFIFLHTMILAVVI
+470 AVFIFLHTMILAVVTC
-485 YVIEEKNRKF
+485 VIEEKNIEF

>member
-21 GYLLTVFSTAI
+21 GYLLTVFSTVI

-61 SVIFI
+61 SVIFV
-66 WTFIFKGKVSY
+66 WTFIFKGNVSS

-86 INNILILGALIFI
+86 TNNILILVALIFI
-99 DGAVIEKLSI
+99 DGAVIEKLSV

-126 YFLIRVKDIFIFFT
+126 YFLIRVKDVFIFFT

-200 ERINLNEIFV
+200 EHINLNEIFV

-235 LEKPEDKENAEEI
+235 LEKPEDKENAEEEI

-277 LCGAGAMAV
+277 LCGAGVTAV
-286 VYLAIVSDLLYYYPI
+286 VYLAIISGLFSF
-301 NILIVSAVILGIAAA
+301 ILIVFAVILGIAAA

-325 FKFMRDFTEKINF
+325 FKFMGDFTEKINF

-343 IYGCTVI
+343 IYGCAVI

-358 GTILESIISI
+358 GIILESILSI

-387 VFYVGVIQT
+387 VFYAGVIQT

-410 KKSFKESLKFFS
+410 KKSFKESFKFFS

-427 ILFGI
+427 VLFGI
-432 YNLAGMIMK
+432 YNLTGMIMR
-441 ALEKIRNSYDYELM
+441 ALEKIRNSYDYEVM
-455 LRGVVHFPSHIIIFL
+455 LRGMVHFPSHIIVFL
-470 AVFIFLHTMILAVVI
+470 AVFIFLHTMILAVVTC
-485 YVIEEKNRKF
+485 VIEEKNIEF